1 MLSHSQS
8 AHTGEESFSNLSPAP
23 TNQNLNAH
31 SYNSSSTMNPN
42 SAPIQEPSPNPR
54 REDNR
59 GVISIETAPLNR
71 PHGRRDNDDPA
82 PGAAPA
88 AAPGQND
95 RQLTEQLLEDF
106 IESDLAP
113 IRQFFDQI
121 LESVRS
127 LLEDIILSL
136 SSKNLFLL
144 DMLLPAEQTNS
155 SSVFMM
161 KFGKNYSTLEINSI
175 VSK

>member
-8 AHTGEESFSNLSPAP
+8 APGRVHTGGEESFSNLSPAP

-59 GVISIETAPLNR
+59 GVVSIETAPLNR

-95 RQLTEQLLEDF
+95 RQLTEQLLARR
-106 IESDLAP
+106 LHP
-113 IRQFFDQI
+113 I
-121 LESVRS
+121 
-127 LLEDIILSL
+127 
-136 SSKNLFLL
+136 
-144 DMLLPAEQTNS
+144 
-155 SSVFMM
+155 
-161 KFGKNYSTLEINSI
+161 
-175 VSK
+175 